1 MIKALLEL
9 ALLDRHG
16 SINLVL
22 FEARWL
28 VL

>member
-9 ALLDRHG
+9 VLLDRHG
-16 SINLVL
+16 SIDVVL
-22 FEARWL
+22 FEARWF